1 MNKNVN
7 ECSSDLDQHDHGYIL
22 PGDLMVDDGIITN
35 LAHLVFLVEM
45 ICLTDRTKTIV
56 IATGQVPV
64 YLRLSQLRWGYFC

>member
-45 ICLTDRTKTIV
+45 ICLTDRTKT
-56 IATGQVPV
+56 
-64 YLRLSQLRWGYFC
+64 Y